1 MDAVTM
7 SGMARV
13 AAACVAIVAAALAA
27 GCASQGS
34 GAAAAPATVQAGHSA
49 AQADHAAVVVDEH
62 ANNTTVQVVAGV
74 EVVLE
79 LHSTYWM
86 NVASSQPAVLRQDG
100 EPRVQATQCVPG
112 GGCGQVQAAFSAV
125 AVGTAVLSASRV
137 SCGEAL
143 ARARRQPLQRHRR
156 RRGAL
161 TAPALGRRPPGTSP
175 ASRSVDQVWL

>member
-1 MDAVTM
+1 
-7 SGMARV
+7 MARV
-13 AAACVAIVAAALAA
+13 AAACVAIVAAALTA

-34 GAAAAPATVQAGHSA
+34 GPAPAHATVQAEHSA
-49 AQADHAAVVVDEH
+49 AQAQHATPQADHATVVVDEH

-86 NVASSQPAVLRQDG
+86 NVASSQPTVLRQDG
-100 EPRVQATQCVPG
+100 APRVQVAQCVPG

-125 AVGTAVLSASRV
+125 AAGSAVLSASRV

-143 ARARRQPLQRHRR
+143 AC
-156 RRGAL
+156 
-161 TAPALGRRPPGTSP
+161 APAAGHY
-175 ASRSVDQVWL
+175 SVTIVVVAH